1 MGRITPH
8 MTSVLSIHRSPRDN
22 QQGGH
27 DEFALTML
35 HIRQAHTRK
44 KPVYDTV
51 RRNLTIPVLE
61 DHLEEGFTIDESS
74 CVHSGSERTIYRT
87 MERYRLRALKF
98 SNISNGALDC
108 HVKESFFSRKETS
121 KCRE

>member
-1 MGRITPH
+1 MISLRLQCCTYGKHKP
-8 MTSVLSIHRSPRDN
+8 
-22 QQGGH
+22 
-27 DEFALTML
+27 E
-35 HIRQAHTRK
+35 K

-51 RRNLTIPVLE
+51 RRNLTISVLE

-87 MERYRLRALKF
+87 MERYRFRALKF

-108 HVKESFFSRKETS
+108 HVNVSFFSRKETS